1 MTAITRARS
10 LPMWRAFNV
19 HDFRLLWASE
29 AVSLIGDQFHFVALS
44 WLVISLTG
52 SGLALGTVLIA
63 VGVPRAIML
72 LPFGVLADR
81 RSPRNLMLVA
91 HLGRGAVVAVIAI
104 LAASGAATIPALVG
118 LGVLFGIVDAI
129 YMPAQQTFV
138 PRTVSPD
145 GLPSANSLLQ
155 GTMQLASIVGPPLA
169 GFAIAI
175 VGTGLAFSVD
185 AVSFIVAAGL
195 IALLSSGAVA
205 ATRRSVPGVDAPT
218 TAGAPE
224 ASPAAEA
231 HESFGAALRGGL
243 RYVAGDPAIRSLM
256 LLSLL
261 LNLALSGPGAV
272 GMAWLA
278 ENRFDAGPVG
288 LGLMAAGF
296 AGGAF
301 VGTVLAGNSS
311 LDRQGRIVIAAVI
324 VAGLAVIVVGIL
336 PWLPGA
342 VAGLFA
348 LGLSIGY
355 TNIVGV
361 SWLQARVEPALV
373 GRVMSL
379 VMLLGFGITP
389 LSLGLAGALIDVNAV
404 ALFVGAGLLVVAAGI
419 LGLVIGFPA
428 MLDGQA
434 GMPRP
439 GPEVVPDSPP
449 GR

>member
-1 MTAITRARS
+1 
-10 LPMWRAFNV
+10 
-19 HDFRLLWASE
+19 
-29 AVSLIGDQFHFVALS
+29 
-44 WLVISLTG
+44 
-52 SGLALGTVLIA
+52 
-63 VGVPRAIML
+63 
-72 LPFGVLADR
+72 
-81 RSPRNLMLVA
+81 
-91 HLGRGAVVAVIAI
+91 
-104 LAASGAATIPALVG
+104 
-118 LGVLFGIVDAI
+118 
-129 YMPAQQTFV
+129 
-138 PRTVSPD
+138 
-145 GLPSANSLLQ
+145 
-155 GTMQLASIVGPPLA
+155 
-169 GFAIAI
+169 

-379 VMLLGFGITP
+379 VMLMGFGITP